1 MLLLATQI
9 ANNATNESESP
20 LMVIAVAAC
29 VISIVLLLW
38 KNESKTTI

>member
-1 MLLLATQI
+1 MYLLATQI
-9 ANNATNESESP
+9 ANNATNESP